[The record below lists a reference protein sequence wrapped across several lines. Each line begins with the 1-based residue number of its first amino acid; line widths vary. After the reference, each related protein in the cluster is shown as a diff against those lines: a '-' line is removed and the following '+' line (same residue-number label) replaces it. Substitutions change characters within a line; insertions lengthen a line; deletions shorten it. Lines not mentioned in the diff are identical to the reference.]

1 MNKLN
6 VIGVDLAKN
15 VIQVSVL
22 SPSNRELR
30 NSALTRRKFAEFL
43 GRQPASLVAFE
54 ACATSHYWAR
64 VALRHGHEVK
74 IIPAK
79 AVFPFRQGHKT
90 DENDALAV
98 AEAARRPNVKL
109 APLKTVE
116 QQGMQAVQRSRELL
130 VHERVALSNHLR
142 GLLMEFGIVIPQGFA
157 SLYRLLPEILEDGEN
172 ELPDLYRP
180 TLNLLYGRLC
190 GLREDLERLNIE
202 IESLVQNNP
211 VCRRLTALEG
221 IGPIGSVLLYA
232 TLGTGEAF
240 ANGRQFSAYLG
251 LTPKQFSSG
260 GKVNLVGISKRV
272 ANRRLRAVLIQG
284 ARAYVYHMKEPK
296 TTKDRWL
303 WAIVE
308 RSGKCKAAVAL
319 ANKNVRTAWAMLTPV
334 NRLLLEVIEPDARG
348 ETVFTVGFTFPG
360 LDSGF
365 RIALVAFQHFPH
377 GPSESLPVSR
387 IQAERPGLALEEL
400 LVLRCRHVVLEG
412 RNQVGNGR
420 QGGVQHIG
428 FIIRQVGRKLLHDQF
443 KCVVLA
449 ILHDTLGSH
458 QALDDGLDRYTPS

>member
-1 MNKLN
+1 MIKLN
-6 VIGVDLAKN
+6 AIGVDLAKN
-15 VIQVSVL
+15 VIQISVL

-30 NSALTRRKFAEFL
+30 NSSLTRRKFAEFL
-43 GRQPASLVAFE
+43 GRQRPSLVAFE

-116 QQGMQAVQRSRELL
+116 QQGMQAIQRSRELL
-130 VHERVALSNHLR
+130 VHERVSLSNHLR

-190 GLREDLERLNIE
+190 DLREDLERLNRE
-202 IESLVQNNP
+202 IEVLVQANP

-221 IGPIGSVLLYA
+221 VGPIGSVLLYA

-272 ANRRLRAVLIQG
+272 ANKRLRAVLITG
-284 ARAYVYHMKEPK
+284 ARAYVYRMKRPK
-296 TTKDRWL
+296 TAKDQWL

-319 ANKNVRTAWAMLTPV
+319 ANKNVRTAWAMLTQNTEYQRYP
-334 NRLLLEVIEPDARG
+334 
-348 ETVFTVGFTFPG
+348 
-360 LDSGF
+360 
-365 RIALVAFQHFPH
+365 
-377 GPSESLPVSR
+377 
-387 IQAERPGLALEEL
+387 LA
-400 LVLRCRHVVLEG
+400 
-412 RNQVGNGR
+412 
-420 QGGVQHIG
+420 
-428 FIIRQVGRKLLHDQF
+428 
-443 KCVVLA
+443 
-449 ILHDTLGSH
+449 T
-458 QALDDGLDRYTPS
+458 